1 MSNKIKVA
9 VIFNE
14 PKGEQYDHI
23 VDIDKHKL
31 DFEAF
36 FETSDLTPEEEF
48 NVVSERLK
56 DAGYDSYALNIHNN
70 LNRLIYNL
78 RNNKP
83 DVIFNFIEHF
93 ADEPQLEMNVAA
105 LFELIGIPYTG
116 APPLALSMCQN
127 KILTKQILHSY
138 DIKTPKFK
146 MIKKKKRDYK
156 LRMKYPLIVKPPF
169 EDASSGI
176 ENASVVRN
184 YEDLK
189 QRIDFILDEFKQP
202 ALIEEFIEGREINVS
217 ILGDKELEVL
227 PISETDFSEM
237 PDHLENIVSYEA
249 KWDPLHEAY
258 HKTYPICPAPLTKRL
273 KKKIEEI
280 AINSF
285 RIMGVRDYA
294 RVDMRISKTNVP
306 YVLEVNPNPD
316 LSEGVAFMRSA
327 ETAGYKYEEML
338 VKIVELALKRSG

>member
-1 MSNKIKVA
+1 MNAKIKVA

-14 PKGEQYDHI
+14 PKGEVYEHV
-23 VDIDKHKL
+23 VDISKHKL

-36 FETSDLTPEEEF
+36 FDTADLTPEEEF
-48 NVVSERLK
+48 NIVSEKLK
-56 DAGYDSYALNIHNN
+56 KAGYDSYALNINNN
-70 LNRLIYNL
+70 LVRLIHNI
-78 RNNKP
+78 RMNKP

-93 ADEPQLEMNVAA
+93 ADDPRLEMNVAA
-105 LFELIGIPYTG
+105 LFELVGIPYTG
-116 APPLALSMCQN
+116 APPLALSVCQN
-127 KILTKQILHSY
+127 KILTKHLLNSY
-138 DIKTPKFK
+138 EIRTPKFK
-146 MIKKKKRDYK
+146 KIKKKKRNYNVG
-156 LRMKYPLIVKPPF
+156 MKFPLIVKPPF

-189 QRIDFILDEFKQP
+189 KRIEFILDEFKQP
-202 ALIEEFIEGREINVS
+202 ALVEEFIEGREINAS
-217 ILGDKELEVL
+217 IFGDKELEVL

-237 PDHLENIVSYEA
+237 PDYLENIVSYEA

-280 AINSF
+280 AVSSF
-285 RIMGVRDYA
+285 RIIGARDYA
-294 RVDMRISKTNVP
+294 RVDMRISQKNIP

-316 LSEGVAFMRSA
+316 ISEGVAFMRSA
-327 ETAGYKYEEML
+327 ETAGYKYEDML
-338 VKIVELALKRSG
+338 VKIVELALSRKS